1 MQDPHAHKILMQYR
15 SVYEA
20 GSMHPAGAEREQEVH
35 ELMKTWCA
43 AVKNPAGHAN
53 VHQWTLHCVLH
64 AKLRIVGSHSL
75 PMIKVCPSFG
85 DVLEQHTM
93 LKNICPKLVA
103 GEAPNTTGKMAS
115 YYI

>member
-1 MQDPHAHKILMQYR
+1 MQDPHARKIRMQYR

-35 ELMKTWCA
+35 ELMKIWCA
-43 AVKNPAGHAN
+43 AVKNPQLGMPMFISL
-53 VHQWTLHCVLH
+53 WTLHCVLH

-93 LKNICPKLVA
+93 LKNIYL
-103 GEAPNTTGKMAS
+103 S
-115 YYI
+115 